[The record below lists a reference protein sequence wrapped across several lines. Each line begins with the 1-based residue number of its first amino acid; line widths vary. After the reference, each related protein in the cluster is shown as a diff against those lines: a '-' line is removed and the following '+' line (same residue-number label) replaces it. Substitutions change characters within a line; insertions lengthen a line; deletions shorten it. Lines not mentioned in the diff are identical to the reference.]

1 MKNPLM
7 VMAAVCLL
15 TALPHGAAAQGAATA
30 GAPAPPGSE
39 NSEAQAGQEARQA
52 ADLDLDQLAGM
63 DVKVTSAS
71 KEEERLFEAPAAIFV
86 LTGEDIRRG
95 GFSTLP
101 EALRMVPGLY
111 VAQTNSHLWQIS
123 ARGFS
128 DLDNN
133 KMLVL
138 VDGRSEYSPELG
150 IVYWDVL
157 DMPLENIER
166 VEVIRGPGG
175 TLWGENA
182 VNGVINIITK
192 SAAQMQGML
201 VSTSASEETGYTTTV
216 RYGSQIGQNLTY
228 SVFGR
233 ASYWEPF
240 ESTFGGKGPDE
251 FLLPQAGLRL
261 DWTASS
267 RDTVSLESG
276 GYDGRQGSTSFA
288 SNIPASYLVK
298 GGDVQVRWKHTISD
312 RSSIETLAYCDW
324 YTRFGAPGEK
334 RNSCDLELQHSYQ
347 ITPRQSLISGGS
359 FFSTGDNLSPD
370 PAAYLP
376 ERRRT
381 SVIAGFAQYEIK
393 IIPDRLRILGG
404 AKLEHNDYTGFEYQP
419 QGRLV
424 WTPNKLNA
432 FWTSISRAIRV
443 PSRNDSDLDLFT
455 PIGVANGEPEFQVV
469 TGNPNL
475 RSEHILAS
483 EVGYRVQ
490 PSAALSFD
498 LALYYN
504 RYDNLIVI
512 SPSATEVLP
521 TSVLIA
527 SQFVNGPQAQTHGA
541 ELSATWRPVR
551 NWAISG
557 AITETRGSASA
568 MMATPEHL
576 FNIQS
581 RVDLPHKTEFDS
593 ALYHYSALA
602 LAPNAANPSLP
613 LQSVPTFNRIDVGV
627 GWHLGSQWTVSL
639 WGRNLQSGH
648 HVETRDDTIGDAAE
662 EVPRSLAF
670 EILWRFKP
678 EPGASQ

>member
-1 MKNPLM
+1 MKNPL
-7 VMAAVCLL
+7 AVTVAVWLL
-15 TALPHGAAAQGAATA
+15 TVLPHGAAAQDA
-30 GAPAPPGSE
+30 GTVGDPAAPASE
-39 NSEAQAGQEARQA
+39 SSEAQAGQEARQA
-52 ADLDLDQLAGM
+52 ASLDLDQLAGM
-63 DVKVTSAS
+63 DVKVISAS

-95 GFSTLP
+95 GFTTLP

-111 VAQTNSHLWQIS
+111 VAQTNSHLWQVS

-128 DLDNN
+128 DLENN

-150 IVYWDVL
+150 TVYWDVL
-157 DMPLENIER
+157 DLPLENIER

-192 SAAQMQGML
+192 TAEQMQGML
-201 VSTSASEETGYTTTV
+201 VSSSASAETGYTTTV
-216 RYGSQIGQNLTY
+216 RYGGQIGQKLTY
-228 SVFGR
+228 SLFGR

-240 ESTFGGKGPDE
+240 ESTFGGSGPDQ

-261 DWTASS
+261 DWTVSS
-267 RDTVSLESG
+267 KDTVSLESG
-276 GYDGRQGSTSFA
+276 GYDGRQGSASFTTG
-288 SNIPASYLVK
+288 IPSDYLVK
-298 GGDVQVRWKHTISD
+298 GGEVQVRWKHIISD
-312 RSSIETLAYCDW
+312 RSSLETLAYCDW

-334 RNSCDLELQHSYQ
+334 RNSCDLELQHSYE
-347 ITPRQSLISGGS
+347 ITPRQTLISGGS
-359 FFSTGDNLSPD
+359 FFSTGDDLTPD

-376 ERRRT
+376 ERRR
-381 SVIAGFAQYEIK
+381 SNVITGFAQYDIR
-393 IIPDRLRILGG
+393 IIPDRLRVLGG

-424 WTPNKLNA
+424 WTPNRLNA
-432 FWTSISRAIRV
+432 FWTSVSRSVRV

-455 PIGVANGEPEFQVV
+455 PAGTFNGEPAFQIV

-475 RSEHILAS
+475 QSEHILAY

-490 PSAALSFD
+490 PSPALSFD

-504 RYDNLIVI
+504 RYNNLII
-512 SPSATEVLP
+512 SSPAAIQVLP

-527 SQFVNGPQAQTHGA
+527 SQFVNGPDAQTHGA
-541 ELSATWRPVR
+541 ELSARWRPVR
-551 NWAISG
+551 CWAISG

-568 MMATPEHL
+568 VLATPLHL

-602 LAPNAANPSLP
+602 LAPNASNPSLP
-613 LQSVPTFNRIDVGV
+613 LQSVPTLNRIDVGF
-627 GWHLGSQWTVSL
+627 GWHLGSQWTFSL

-648 HVETRDDTIGDAAE
+648 HVETRDDTIGDGAE

-678 EPGASQ
+678 EHGASQ

>member
-1 MKNPLM
+1 MKNPLA
-7 VMAAVCLL
+7 VTVAVCLL
-15 TALPHGAAAQGAATA
+15 TVLARGSAAQGAGAA
-30 GAPAPPGSE
+30 GAPAAPASE
-39 NSEAQAGQEARQA
+39 SSEAQAGQEARQA
-52 ADLDLDQLAGM
+52 ASLDLDQLAGM

-95 GFSTLP
+95 GFTTLP

-111 VAQTNSHLWQIS
+111 VAQTNSHLWQVS

-150 IVYWDVL
+150 TVYWDVL
-157 DMPLENIER
+157 DLPLENIER

-192 SAAQMQGML
+192 SAEQMQGML
-201 VSTSASEETGYTTTV
+201 VSVSASVETGYATTV
-216 RYGSQIGQNLTY
+216 RYGGQIGQNVTY
-228 SVFGR
+228 SLFGR

-240 ESTFGGKGPDE
+240 ESTFGGSGPDQ
-251 FLLPQAGLRL
+251 FLLPQAGLRV
-261 DWTASS
+261 DWTVSS
-267 RDTVSLESG
+267 KDTVSLESG
-276 GYDGRQGSTSFA
+276 GYDGRQGSTNFTGV
-288 SNIPASYLVK
+288 PANYLVK
-298 GGDVQVRWKHTISD
+298 GGDLEVRWKHTISE

-347 ITPRQSLISGGS
+347 ITPRQTLISGGS
-359 FFSTGDNLSPD
+359 FFSTGDDLTPD
-370 PAAYLP
+370 PAAYRP
-376 ERRRT
+376 ERRRST
-381 SVIAGFAQYEIK
+381 VITGFAQYDIK
-393 IIPDRLRILGG
+393 IIPDHLRVLAG

-424 WTPNKLNA
+424 WTPNRLNA
-432 FWTSISRAIRV
+432 FWTSVSRSVRV

-455 PIGVANGEPEFQVV
+455 PAGVSNGEPVFQDV

-504 RYDNLIVI
+504 RYNNLII
-512 SPSATEVLP
+512 FSSPTIQVLP
-521 TSVLIA
+521 TGVVIA
-527 SQFVNGPQAQTHGA
+527 SQFVNGPEAQTHGA
-541 ELSATWRPVR
+541 ELSAQWRPVR
-551 NWAISG
+551 RWAISG
-557 AITETRGSASA
+557 SITETRGSASA
-568 MMATPEHL
+568 MLATPLHL

-602 LAPNAANPSLP
+602 LAANASNPSLP
-613 LQSVPTFNRIDVGV
+613 DQSVPTFNRIDVGV
-627 GWHLGSQWTVSL
+627 GWHFGSPWTASL
-639 WGRNLQSGH
+639 WGRNLQSAK
-648 HVETRDDTIGDAAE
+648 HVETRDDTVGDAAE
-662 EVPRSLAF
+662 QVPRSLAL

-678 EPGASQ
+678 EHGASQ

>member
-1 MKNPLM
+1 
-7 VMAAVCLL
+7 
-15 TALPHGAAAQGAATA
+15 
-30 GAPAPPGSE
+30 
-39 NSEAQAGQEARQA
+39 
-52 ADLDLDQLAGM
+52 M

-95 GFSTLP
+95 GFTTLP

-150 IVYWDVL
+150 TVYWDVL

-192 SAAQMQGML
+192 SAEQMQGML
-201 VSTSASEETGYTTTV
+201 VSASASEQTGYATTI
-216 RYGSQIGQNLTY
+216 RYGGQIGQNLTY
-228 SVFGR
+228 SLFGR
-233 ASYWEPF
+233 AADWKPF
-240 ESTFGGKGPDE
+240 ESTFGGTGPDE
-251 FLLPQAGLRL
+251 FLLPQAGLRV

-276 GYDGRQGSTSFA
+276 GYDGRQGGTLFMTS
-288 SNIPASYLVK
+288 IPANHLVK
-298 GGDVQVRWKHTISD
+298 GGDVQVRWKHTISN

-359 FFSTGDNLSPD
+359 FFSTGDNLTPD

-393 IIPDRLRILGG
+393 IIPDHLRVLGG
-404 AKLEHNDYTGFEYQP
+404 AKLEHNAYTGFEYQP

-424 WTPNKLNA
+424 WTPNLLNA
-432 FWTSISRAIRV
+432 FWTSISRSVRV

-455 PIGVANGEPEFQVV
+455 PIGVSNGEPAFQVV

-475 RSEHILAS
+475 HSEHILAS

-602 LAPNAANPSLP
+602 LAPNASNPSLP

-627 GWHLGSQWTVSL
+627 GWHFGSQWTVSL
-639 WGRNLQSGH
+639 WGRNLQSSE
-648 HVETRDDTIGDAAE
+648 HVETRDDTVGDGAE

-678 EPGASQ
+678 EHGASQ